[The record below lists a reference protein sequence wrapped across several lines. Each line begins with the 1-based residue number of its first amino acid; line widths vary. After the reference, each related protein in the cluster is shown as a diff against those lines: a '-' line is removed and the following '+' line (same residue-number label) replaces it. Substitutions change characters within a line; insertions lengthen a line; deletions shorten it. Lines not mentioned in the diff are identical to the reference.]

1 MRTTHEGLGIN
12 EVDWKAFVE
21 LTAVT
26 LVQSELP
33 ENEKHELFSVL
44 TSFKTAIAFPNEAQL
59 PRLKVPGYPQGL
71 SRRQME
77 VLRLVVLGK
86 NNSEIAQGLFISLN
100 TVTRHLS
107 NIFAKTG
114 AKNRGELAV
123 YAVRHRLV

>member
-1 MRTTHEGLGIN
+1 
-12 EVDWKAFVE
+12 
-21 LTAVT
+21 
-26 LVQSELP
+26 
-33 ENEKHELFSVL
+33 
-44 TSFKTAIAFPNEAQL
+44 
-59 PRLKVPGYPQGL
+59 
-71 SRRQME
+71 

-114 AKNRGELAV
+114 AKNRVELAV